1 MDLLVTD
8 PPYNV
13 DIATTERPNSS
24 NNGVAIM
31 NDKMPEG
38 VFVEFLTAAFN
49 NANEHMKPGAG
60 YYVFFAGL
68 HNAEF
73 EQAIKSIDAW
83 KVHEQL
89 VWVKSH
95 FVMGRNSDYQW
106 MHELCFYGW
115 KSGAAH
121 YFTASRQEATVVE
134 DAPLSTMKKDELI
147 ELCEKLLGHDQET
160 TILRANKPAAADL
173 HPTVKPVKIIARLIF
188 NSSREGERVLDLFG
202 GSGTA
207 AIAAE
212 QLGRSAYLM
221 ELDPHYCD
229 VIISRW
235 EQFTG
240 QTAQKL
246 EG

>member
-1 MDLLVTD
+1 MTD

-13 DIATTERPNSS
+13 DVGSCERPNSS
-24 NNGVAIM
+24 NNGVYIANDNM
-31 NDKMPEG
+31 NEAD
-38 VFVEFLTAAFN
+38 FIAFLTSALN
-49 NANEHMKPGAG
+49 NAGDVMKPGAG
-60 YYVFFAGL
+60 FYIFYAGL
-68 HNAEF
+68 HHMEF
-73 EQAIKSIDAW
+73 EQAVRNTAW
-83 KVHEQL
+83 KIHEQL

-106 MHELCFYGW
+106 MHECCLYGW
-115 KSGAAH
+115 KTGAPH
-121 YFTASRQEATVVE
+121 YFTASRQEMTVTE

-173 HPTVKPVKIIARLIF
+173 HPTVKPVKVVARLIF
-188 NSSREGERVLDLFG
+188 NSTREGEAVLDLFG
-202 GSGTA
+202 GSGTT

-212 QLGRSAYLM
+212 QLGRNAYLM